1 MKTLIIAEKPSVARD
16 IASALGNVKKNGDWF
31 EDDQYIISSAIGHLV
46 ELFMPEDIDKKLT
59 FWKLQDLPIIPDK
72 FCLKPIDRTKKK
84 FAELKKLLS
93 RKDVE
98 KIVNA
103 CDSGREGELIFT
115 NIYELAKCRKPVLR
129 LWLSS
134 MLPQAI
140 RVAFSHLR
148 SEKEMLPLQDAARCR
163 SESDWL
169 IGINGTR
176 AITRR
181 MYKSGSKSRQV
192 ATVGRVQTPT
202 LALVLER
209 EKQIISFQPLP
220 YWRILGKFGVK
231 QGEYEG
237 VYHKPDFKKS
247 SEKTS
252 ANDRI
257 DRLWERTE
265 AETIMARINEAS
277 NAEVTDEKKRT
288 RQLPPRLYDLTSL
301 QREANSRFSLPARK
315 TLQIAQELYEKHK
328 LITYPRTDSRALPE
342 DYIQTCKNTLDSL
355 GGDLQEFARKVLD
368 SEGVRPNK
376 RVFNNAQVSDHFAII
391 PTGRESRNLDF
402 NATKIL
408 DMIARR
414 FVAVFFPEAVFDVT
428 TRLSAV
434 EDAQFKTEGKVL
446 INPGWLEVYG
456 KSTDGSVELPALS
469 PQDGSP
475 AQAQVLNFE
484 LAEDTTKPPP
494 RYTDATL
501 LSAMENAGKLVED
514 EELAEAMK
522 GKGLGTPATRAQTI
536 EHLIKENYMERH
548 KRDLSPTAKADS
560 LIEFLDALKVGV
572 LTSPALTGEWEHKL
586 SLIEEGKLSRKE
598 FMQGISDMTSEI
610 VQKTKDFEESDVEE
624 RITNI
629 ISPTDGKPIKEG
641 LRQYKSQDGTISIY
655 KVICNRKFSEE
666 EIGTI
671 IKNREIGP
679 LDGFISKSG
688 KPFSATL
695 RLNDSNKIEFVFD
708 QSRRDN
714 SMDGIDPD
722 KLPVLGKCPKDGA
735 KLLDAPN
742 AFICENA
749 IGENKTCDFRVS
761 RTMLSR
767 SIPNEQFLKLIENG
781 KTDLLEKF
789 RSKKTGKLFS
799 AFLILKKN
807 GSIGFEFP
815 AREKKIKSTPK
826 SKKRD

>member
-31 EDDQYIISSAIGHLV
+31 EDEQYIISSAIGHLV

-72 FCLKPIDRTKKK
+72 FSLKPIKKTKKK

-98 KIVNA
+98 KVVNA

-115 NIYELAKCRKPVLR
+115 NIYELAKCRKPVHR

-140 RVAFSHLR
+140 RGAFSQLR

-202 LALVLER
+202 LTLVLER
-209 EKQIISFQPLP
+209 EKQITNFQPRP

-231 QGEYEG
+231 QGEYDG
-237 VYHKPDFKKS
+237 VYQKPDFKKS
-247 SEKTS
+247 SDK
-252 ANDRI
+252 AFADDRI
-257 DRLWERTE
+257 DRIWERID
-265 AETIMARINEAS
+265 AETILAQINEAKT
-277 NAEVTDEKKRT
+277 AEVIDEKKRT

-342 DYIQTCKNTLDSL
+342 DYIQTCKETLDSL
-355 GGDLQEFARKVLD
+355 GGDLQEFAQTVLD

-376 RVFNNAQVSDHFAII
+376 RIFNNAQVSDHFAII

-402 NATKIL
+402 NSTKIL

-428 TRLSAV
+428 IRLSAV
-434 EDAQFKTEGKVL
+434 EDTQFKTEGKVL
-446 INPGWLEVYG
+446 IQPGWLEVYG

-469 PQDGSP
+469 PEDGSP
-475 AQAQVLNFE
+475 ALAQVLNFE
-484 LAEDTTKPPP
+484 LSEDITKPPP
-494 RYTDATL
+494 RYTEATL
-501 LSAMENAGKLVED
+501 LSAMENAGKFVED

-522 GKGLGTPATRAQTI
+522 GKGLGTPATRAQII

-560 LIEFLDALKVGV
+560 LIEFLAALKVEA

-586 SLIEEGKLSRKE
+586 SLIENGKLSRKE

-610 VQKTKDFEESDVEE
+610 VQKTKDFEESDVED

-641 LRQYKSQDGTISIY
+641 LRQYKSQDGDIIIY

-666 EIGTI
+666 EIGFI
-671 IKNREIGP
+671 IKNRELGP
-679 LDGFISKSG
+679 LDGFLSKAG
-688 KPFSATL
+688 RPFSATL
-695 RLNDSNKIEFVFD
+695 RLNDFNKIEFVFD
-708 QSRRDN
+708 KSRRDN
-714 SMDGIDPD
+714 SMDGIDLD
-722 KLPVLGKCPKDGA
+722 NLPVLGKCPKDGA

-749 IGENKTCDFRVS
+749 IAEKKSCDFRVS
-761 RTMLSR
+761 RKMLGR

-799 AFLILKKN
+799 AYLILRKD

-815 AREKKIKSTPK
+815 AREKKTKSTSK
-826 SKKRD
+826 SRK